1 MKSGDYN
8 ERKDPWNQRYKTT
21 FVHGAIYI
29 YYPHFELNIIIHQ
42 YGYFGLIKTV
52 RVIRKHEYHWN
63 GYNLDYHQHHTSF
76 LSDIWHLYLNV
87 NQNTSLCLN
96 VLCTVFNS
104 SAFVYLWLMILS
116 FVVQKMKG
124 KKVCI
129 QNIFRFL
136 SKYLLVVHLNL
147 LFIYMCV

>member
-21 FVHGAIYI
+21 FVHGAIFI
-29 YYPHFELNIIIHQ
+29 LPAFWTEQ
-42 YGYFGLIKTV
+42 YNTSIWIFRFDNNNKS
-52 RVIRKHEYHWN
+52 IRRHENHLK
-63 GYNLDYHQHHTSF
+63 GYNIDYHQHHTSF

-124 KKVCI
+124 KEVCI